1 MAKANK
7 RIRLTDESVNSYGT
21 RIITAGVDLEQYKRN
36 PVLLYMHERGQIIG
50 LLKDLKVEGK
60 EITAEP
66 VFDEASELSQR
77 CKKQYEFGSLRMS
90 SIGIDILEM
99 SEDKALIEE
108 GQTRPTIT
116 RSRLFEVSLVDVG
129 ANSNA
134 LVLRKDGR
142 QITLGQDG
150 DNPLPRLSSNNN
162 KKEEMDIKT
171 LALQL
176 GLPET
181 ADEAAVNA
189 KLAELQAAKADADK
203 FRKENEELQL
213 AQITAAVEAAVSA
226 KKINEDKKA
235 HFIELGKKVGI
246 ESLNA
251 TLEAMAPQVK
261 LSQTLSHAEPATQQQ
276 ASEYKK
282 LSEVPAD
289 KMMQLRSEKP
299 EQYRQLF
306 KAEYG
311 YECEL

>member
-1 MAKANK
+1 MAKNNK

-99 SEDKALIEE
+99 SHDKELLSE

-116 RSRLFEVSLVDVG
+116 KSRLFEVSLVDIG

-150 DNPLPRLSSNNN
+150 ENPLPQLINNNN
-162 KKEEMDIKT
+162 KKKEMDIKT

-181 ADEAAVNA
+181 ADEATVNA
-189 KLAELQAAKADADK
+189 KLAELQAAKAEADK

-226 KKINEDKKA
+226 KKISEDKKA
-235 HFIELGKKVGI
+235 QFVELGKKVGL
-246 ESLNA
+246 EVLNA
-251 TLEAMAPQVK
+251 TFEAMAPQMK
-261 LSQTLSHAEPATQQQ
+261 LSETLNPTQPTAKQEAT
-276 ASEYKK
+276 EYKK

-289 KMMQLRSEKP
+289 KIMQLRTNNP

-311 YECEL
+311 FDCEL

>member
-7 RIRLTDESVNSYGT
+7 RIRLTDESVNSYGS
-21 RIITAGVDLEQYKRN
+21 RIITAGVDLEQYRRN
-36 PVLLYMHERGQIIG
+36 PVLLYMHERGEIIG
-50 LLKDLKVEGK
+50 LLKDLKVEGT

-66 VFDEASELSQR
+66 VFDEASELSRR
-77 CKKQYEFGSLRMS
+77 CKRQYEFGSLRMCS
-90 SIGIDILEM
+90 VGIDILEM
-99 SEDKALIEE
+99 SEDKTLIAV

-129 ANSNA
+129 SNDNA
-134 LVLRKDGR
+134 LVLRSRDGR
-142 QITLGQDG
+142 RISLGQDG
-150 DNPLPRLSSNNN
+150 ENPLPLLINN
-162 KKEEMDIKT
+162 KKQEKEMDIKT

-189 KLAELQAAKADADK
+189 KLSELQAAKADADK

-213 AQITAAVEAAVSA
+213 AQITAAVEAAVA
-226 KKINEDKKA
+226 QKKINEDKKA
-235 HFIELGKKVGI
+235 HFVELGKKVGL

-251 TLEAMAPQVK
+251 TFEAMAPQLK
-261 LSQTLSHAEPATQQQ
+261 LSQAIGHAEPTQQQ
-276 ASEYKK
+276 PAEYKK

-289 KMMQLRSEKP
+289 KIMQLRSEKP
-299 EQYRQLF
+299 DQYRQLF

>member
-21 RIITAGVDLEQYKRN
+21 RIITAGVDLEQYQRN
-36 PVLLYMHERGQIIG
+36 PVLLYMHERGEIIG
-50 LLKDLKVEGK
+50 LLKDLKVEGT

-66 VFDEASELSQR
+66 VFDEASELSRR